1 MKKALITH
9 LAVVAAVLLGASHA
23 LACGTH
29 DGYTYAGLAS
39 QTPAFGIAATV
50 TPIGPFD
57 IRAGHVAGWVGVGGP
72 GAGPNGSDEW
82 LQVGFSGFP
91 ALPGSDLYYELA
103 LPHGKPVYHQI
114 GGSLPMGRPARLAVL
129 EVGGRPGWWRVWVD
143 GSPASPP
150 IHLPASHGRW
160 APIATAE
167 SWDGGNAGACNGFL
181 YRFGEVSIA
190 GAPGGDWH
198 PLRSAFSIDGTSSR
212 VRREGT
218 AAEFLAAEGDT
229 ALRLLASARG

>member
-1 MKKALITH
+1 MTKALITH
-9 LAVVAAVLLGASHA
+9 LAVVTAVLFGASHA

-39 QTPAFGIAATV
+39 ESRAFGIAATV

-103 LPHGKPVYHQI
+103 LPGRKPAYHRI
-114 GGSLPMGRPARLAVL
+114 AASRPMGRPARLAVL
-129 EVGGRPGWWRVWVD
+129 EVGGRPDWWRVWVD
-143 GSPASPP
+143 GQPASPP
-150 IHLPASHGRW
+150 IHLPGSHGRW

-190 GAPGGDWH
+190 AAPGGNWH
-198 PLRSAFSIDGTSSR
+198 PLRSAIPIDGTSSR
-212 VRREGT
+212 VRRNGT
-218 AAEFLAAEGDT
+218 ASEFLAAEGDR
-229 ALRLLASARG
+229 ALRLLASAG